1 MRRCFEQFP
10 SRSRTRNT
18 LLASHLSSLRSGH
31 SKVAV
36 VRKTTCL
43 NFSTRS
49 SQTSF
54 KTSLNNLYRDVS
66 IGSRG
71 ADDHVDA
78 KYGHRT
84 GISRE
89 NRRNIKKPRRSSVE
103 DCIAQ
108 LERYLPRGLSELDF
122 LESRTV
128 ITGEPLFD
136 DVVATLKRG
145 RRKSGVNVLTFMVL
159 HQRRH
164 KAVVHLVE
172 VLLKQI
178 ALAANEPFKDELP
191 SNIDWPDGSFR
202 KGVGAPIEL
211 ERTLHLSRRPL
222 GSSLGLS
229 DYALKEDDSSTA
241 MELVWSFLA
250 DVVLASS
257 KQSPDERKQVMNTV
271 HQILALIH
279 KLGLVPANIYAH
291 CPPRETTH
299 VQRPPVLHLLN
310 SKILST
316 LSDAVWH
323 AYQDEVS
330 ARSEKGQ
337 RSPWNF
343 FPEPPGSPLRSKG
356 RELGPEVWIE
366 FILWCCVEA
375 GFASTG
381 VRILKALRADVEIPW
396 RAVPWTDG
404 GVHRNDQNQMA
415 LPERQAPNETASRGE
430 LRTPAGTEYKFISAE
445 VVLAVAD
452 SVINCFNSEAAGG
465 ALSVYKVQDDLRDLV
480 SFLGPAS
487 VAPAYL
493 DYLAVR
499 LLQTELLYET
509 DQVNALPT
517 WTSILSHLRDLQPV
531 EEQSR
536 HEPGLTFD
544 FILGRSELQAGILHQ
559 ALQACIENNLVK
571 KAVDT
576 FTDIQKTVD
585 GNKLQDIG
593 EFLALSLRPEDGFF
607 TSRLGKGQNEF
618 LKSYGQ
624 LPAYKLAGFLDL
636 VGSAKLFGLGDW
648 LVFSDDIDGAAL
660 PVSIWGQPSIAAAL
674 TRYAAAKGDLP
685 LLERVSS
692 ICAAS
697 NRKMT
702 VNLLRSFVMS
712 YISMRE
718 WDRAAQMLQEL
729 KQADGGGYSPR
740 IVACLAAT
748 ILRMEVDHEVLLQE
762 DSESDLTQALLLFS
776 RVLDGLYDSS
786 AASFRIDQKKTFKQ
800 QVGYLLR
807 LLENVADSRV
817 PDVVRNFKFRFPV
830 SNEPH
835 LAPDTFNVVYAAI
848 VETKGALESR
858 NVWHLF
864 CKDPRNF
871 DALHDWQ
878 LRELDE
884 TMSDNEHIEDEE
896 ELLGSQT
903 EELVV
908 GKTNAPSSPDGHAPI
923 ATRDMNPAEPP
934 RISMETASAAP
945 TPLAYPSSLNIDSG
959 LPQDGFGF
967 PSSQTMGTAITRS
980 DSSDIPI
987 VRPDIDSDKM
997 VPDLTQVVVPNSST
1011 LQILVRQALSEIVAR
1026 KERRK
1031 PHADLE
1037 EVIQWAGQFYD
1048 AFNLA
1053 PEDIRTEFRVSS
1065 NMPRALRVATKHRK
1079 NQGGYLTPTREKFR
1093 PDVSSQFSSAA
1104 FKTRLPGTPR
1114 VEEHAA
1120 HIYGAFHIEDGDEG
1134 DAGKETEKFLD
1145 QRTEHDPHLAHRFKV
1160 RKFGTSVTHR
1170 S

>member
-1 MRRCFEQFP
+1 M
-10 SRSRTRNT
+10 
-18 LLASHLSSLRSGH
+18 
-31 SKVAV
+31 
-36 VRKTTCL
+36 
-43 NFSTRS
+43 
-49 SQTSF
+49 
-54 KTSLNNLYRDVS
+54 
-66 IGSRG
+66 
-71 ADDHVDA
+71 
-78 KYGHRT
+78 
-84 GISRE
+84 
-89 NRRNIKKPRRSSVE
+89 
-103 DCIAQ
+103 
-108 LERYLPRGLSELDF
+108 
-122 LESRTV
+122 
-128 ITGEPLFD
+128 
-136 DVVATLKRG
+136 
-145 RRKSGVNVLTFMVL
+145 NVLTFMVL

-172 VLLKQI
+172 VLLNQI
-178 ALAANEPFKDELP
+178 ALAVNEPFKDELP

-202 KGVGAPIEL
+202 KGNGAPIEL
-211 ERTLHLSRRPL
+211 ERTFHVSRRPL
-222 GSSLGLS
+222 GNSLGLS
-229 DYALKEDDSSTA
+229 EDALQEDDGSTA

-250 DVVLASS
+250 DVVIASS

-291 CPPRETTH
+291 CPPQETTY
-299 VQRPPVLHLLN
+299 VQRPPVMHLLN

-356 RELGPEVWIE
+356 KELGPEVWIE

-381 VRILKALRADVEIPW
+381 VRILKALREDVETPW
-396 RAVPWTDG
+396 RAVPWTDVS
-404 GVHRNDQNQMA
+404 VHRNVQNQTA
-415 LPERQAPNETASRGE
+415 HLKGQAANEIASGGE
-430 LRTPAGTEYKFISAE
+430 FRTPAGTQYRLISAE

-452 SVINCFNSEAAGG
+452 SLINCFNSEVVGG
-465 ALSVYKVQDDLRDLV
+465 ALSVHQVQNDLRDLV
-480 SFLGPAS
+480 SFVGPAS
-487 VAPAYL
+487 VAPTYVE
-493 DYLAVR
+493 YLAVR
-499 LLQTELLYET
+499 LLETELLYDT
-509 DQVNALPT
+509 DQVNSLHA
-517 WTSILSHLRDLQPV
+517 WTSTLSHLRDLQLV

-544 FILGRSELQAGILHQ
+544 FILDRSELQAGILHQ

-585 GNKLQDIG
+585 GNKLQAIG

-607 TSRLGKGQNEF
+607 TSRLGRGHNEF

-624 LPAYKLAGFLDL
+624 LPAYKLAAFLDL
-636 VGSAKLFGLGDW
+636 VGNAKLFGLGDW

-674 TRYAAAKGDLP
+674 TRYAAAKGDP
-685 LLERVSS
+685 RLLERVLS

-697 NRKMT
+697 DRKMT

-748 ILRMEVDHEVLLQE
+748 ILRLEVDPEVLLQE
-762 DSESDLTQALLLFS
+762 ELESDLTQALLLFS
-776 RVLDGLYDSS
+776 TVLDGLYDSS
-786 AASFRIDQKKTFKQ
+786 AASFRIDQKRIFKQ

-817 PDVVRNFKFRFPV
+817 ADMVSNFKSRFPV

-848 VETKGALESR
+848 VETKGVLEGR
-858 NVWHLF
+858 NIWHLF
-864 CKDPRNF
+864 CKDPRGCAVPRDPQLLDSDEIMF
-871 DALHDWQ
+871 D
-878 LRELDE
+878 
-884 TMSDNEHIEDEE
+884 EHIEDYDEE
-896 ELLGSQT
+896 EFLGSQT
-903 EELVV
+903 EEPVEGGIAV
-908 GKTNAPSSPDGHAPI
+908 PSRPDKPMSV
-923 ATRDMNPAEPP
+923 ATKDMNSVE
-934 RISMETASAAP
+934 SQQGFVETSPTAP
-945 TPLAYPSSLNIDSG
+945 TPLAYPSSLNIDSE
-959 LPQDGFGF
+959 LPTDGFGF
-967 PSSQTMGTAITRS
+967 PGSLYTETAITGS
-980 DSSDIPI
+980 DSLDIPI
-987 VRPDIDSDKM
+987 VGADIESENM
-997 VPDLTQVVVPNSST
+997 TPDLTQVVVPNSRT
-1011 LQILVRQALSEIVAR
+1011 LQILVRQALSEIAAR

-1037 EVIQWAGQFYD
+1037 EVIQWAGQFYS

-1065 NMPRALRVATKHRK
+1065 NMPRALKVATKHRRSR
-1079 NQGGYLTPTREKFR
+1079 GGYVTAAREKFR
-1093 PDVSSQFSSAA
+1093 PDVSSQFSSGA
-1104 FKTRLPGTPR
+1104 FNTRLPGTPR
-1114 VEEHAA
+1114 AEEHAA
-1120 HIYGAFHIEDGDEG
+1120 QVFGAFHTKDGDEG
-1134 DAGKETEKFLD
+1134 DAGKATEEFHD